1 MTKLFITMAFSF
13 FSLFACSQTGKYTSM
28 TADEFAD
35 IIQDEN
41 IQRLDVRTEPEYEDG
56 HIPESINID
65 VKSDQFAILADSL
78 LDKKRPVALYCRSG
92 VRSKKAADILAEKGY
107 KVFELNKGF
116 LSWQSAGKSVNTGKE
131 SQTE

>member
-1 MTKLFITMAFSF
+1 MAFSF